1 MDNLE
6 IKEFDYDLLP
16 EFGTTL
22 FVSSRKSGKSV
33 MARDILYYF
42 IRRRKLKRFII
53 ISATMRNNDYAFL
66 GEGAHVTRMLEF
78 NDKILKDIIDDQ
90 HRRMDEDIDSPYTP
104 VVILMDDL
112 IKSTDQRTKDAISRC
127 WCTLRHG
134 LGYAIM
140 ITQSFRYEC
149 SIPVVLNSD
158 VVVLFSS
165 RNIENKKMISSLFL
179 GFTDKNDRNLGYEL
193 IDKIAVGYRALV
205 IVNTSKSPN
214 INEIVYY
221 KELDLNKSVPNNYIF
236 QG

>member
-1 MDNLE
+1 
-6 IKEFDYDLLP
+6 
-16 EFGTTL
+16 
-22 FVSSRKSGKSV
+22 
-33 MARDILYYF
+33 
-42 IRRRKLKRFII
+42 
-53 ISATMRNNDYAFL
+53 
-66 GEGAHVTRMLEF
+66 
-78 NDKILKDIIDDQ
+78 
-90 HRRMDEDIDSPYTP
+90 
-104 VVILMDDL
+104 
-112 IKSTDQRTKDAISRC
+112 
-127 WCTLRHG
+127 
-134 LGYAIM
+134 M

-179 GFTDKNDRNLGYEL
+179 GFTDKSDRNLGYEL